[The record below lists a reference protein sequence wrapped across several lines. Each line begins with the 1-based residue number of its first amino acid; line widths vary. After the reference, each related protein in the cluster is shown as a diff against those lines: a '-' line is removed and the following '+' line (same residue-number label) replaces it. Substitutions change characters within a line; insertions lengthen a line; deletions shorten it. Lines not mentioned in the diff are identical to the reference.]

1 MLGYQDQD
9 SSLTLREGLA
19 EYYVAFP
26 GLKRGQALSPE
37 AQAFFQRHDAVHVVY
52 GCDTT
57 LPQEAVVKLA
67 SFFGTTEG
75 LKVMRGYQLY
85 DSLDI
90 YRQLRLADIL
100 ATLAAAPVIVPR
112 TLWRC
117 SRQERR
123 WPWDDF
129 AGHLDTPLAALRSDY
144 GIRVAA

>member
-1 MLGYQDQD
+1 MLGYQRQD
-9 SSLTLREGLA
+9 SPLTLREGLE
-19 EYYVAFP
+19 EYYSAHP
-26 GLKRGQALSPE
+26 ALKRGETLSAP
-37 AQAFFQRHDAVHVVY
+37 ARAFFERHDAVHVVY

-75 LKVMRGYQLY
+75 LKVMEGYRLY

-100 ATLAAAPVIVPR
+100 ATLARAPVLAPR
-112 TLWRC
+112 TIWRC
-117 SRQERR
+117 RRQAKP
-123 WPWDDF
+123 WPWDSFD
-129 AGHLDTPLAALRSDY
+129 GHLDTPLGALRADY